1 MVSGQTGARNG
12 EWPHWGADLGNTKYS
27 ALDQINR
34 DNVKNLRV
42 AWRWKA
48 DNFGPRPQ
56 NNLEA
61 TPLMVGGVLYTTAGT
76 RPSVAAI
83 DGATGETLWTYR
95 FDEGPRGDMAPRSVS
110 RGVEYWTD
118 GKQQRIIL
126 ITRGYRMVSLDA
138 KTGLPD
144 PAFGT
149 QRRRRSLRGLRSAD
163 SERRHDQ
170 LDFACRRGE
179 QRRRGRRRASGGHRT
194 ALEGEHEGLRSRI
207 RRAERQAHLDVP
219 HDSASRRIRQR
230 HLAERFVGL
239 YGQHG
244 RLVAV
249 LRRRRARLRLS
260 AGRVADRRFLRRPSS
275 GQQPVCGQPCC
286 LDAKTGKRV
295 WHQQLVHHDIW
306 DYDIAS
312 PPI

>member
-1 MVSGQTGARNG
+1 MVVPLAAIVAGTSLMVSGQTGAKNG

-61 TPLMVGGVLYTTAGT
+61 TPLMIGGVLYTTAGT

-95 FDEGPRGDMAPRSVS
+95 LDEGARGDMAPRSVS

-144 PAFGT
+144 PAFG
-149 QRRRRSLRGLRSAD
+149 RSGVVDLYED
-163 SERRHDQ
+163 FDQ
-170 LDFACRRGE
+170 PTPKDGTI
-179 QRRRGRRRASGGHRT
+179 SST
-194 ALEGEHEGLRSRI
+194 S
-207 RRAERQAHLDVP
+207 P
-219 HDSASRRIRQR
+219 
-230 HLAERFVGL
+230 
-239 YGQHG
+239 
-244 RLVAV
+244 
-249 LRRRRARLRLS
+249 
-260 AGRVADRRFLRRPSS
+260 PSS
-275 GQQPVCGQPCC
+275 
-286 LDAKTGKRV
+286 
-295 WHQQLVHHDIW
+295 
-306 DYDIAS
+306 
-312 PPI
+312 